1 MTDRNAY
8 HRAYKRRRRLTD
20 PAYRE
25 KTNQATREWRKRNP
39 DYAKTKG
46 AERRADPEK
55 YGADKIRNREMMRA
69 KRADPAFRARENARA
84 KERYRRKAAA
94 KTAGRE

>member
-46 AERRADPEK
+46 AERRADP
-55 YGADKIRNREMMRA
+55 
-69 KRADPAFRARENARA
+69 AFRARENARA